1 MASFKFYI
9 FKPFRATLFFVHYLF
24 PFVRFSQTELMT
36 KYKRE
41 LMELSLSLS
50 NHVHVQIHSKE
61 GGEWQGVGEGGVLF
75 QKIFVVQ
82 TILIPIFVYHQL
94 TLLPHAMPPS
104 FSRN

>member
-9 FKPFRATLFFVHYLF
+9 FKPFRATLFFVHYLS

-61 GGEWQGVGEGGVLF
+61 GEGGRGLGRVGS
-75 QKIFVVQ
+75 
-82 TILIPIFVYHQL
+82 
-94 TLLPHAMPPS
+94 S
-104 FSRN
+104 FRKFLWYRQY